1 MDWIDGVTEIIRTA
15 KDAEGGWPRLLRLC
29 KEQQPSKLWD
39 ALPSPHTERDVRAA
53 AQWLTSE
60 IGSALAPKPVRGVYL
75 GLDTSNME
83 GGAGHNVELGAT
95 ASCDPLAQ
103 DGDWA
108 WDCEWYGQRHLIRGL
123 VDLKAEYELQPWKE
137 HHQFADY
144 ALFLGYSGL
153 VLADALAAASVQ
165 EPLLAIWGFHDGDL
179 FLLGRRTRAGVE
191 RLCSVL

>member
-1 MDWIDGVTEIIRTA
+1 MDWIDGIVEIVRAA
-15 KDAEGGWPRLLRLC
+15 KDAERGWPTVLQLC
-29 KEQQPSKLWD
+29 RKEQPSELWD
-39 ALPSPHTERDVRAA
+39 ALPPPDIKRDVQSASH
-53 AQWLTSE
+53 WLTSQ
-60 IGSALAPKPVRGVYL
+60 ISAPMAPKPVSGVYL
-75 GLDTSNME
+75 GLDTLNME

-95 ASCDPLAQ
+95 SSCDPFAQ

-123 VDLKAEYELQPWKE
+123 VDLKAEYERELWKDRYE
-137 HHQFADY
+137 LADY

-153 VLADALAAASVQ
+153 VLGDALAAASAP

-179 FLLGRRTRAGVE
+179 FFLGRRTQAGVE

>member
-1 MDWIDGVTEIIRTA
+1 MDWIDGISEIIRTA
-15 KDAEGGWPRLLRLC
+15 EDAERGWPRVIRLC
-29 KEQQPSKLWD
+29 KEEQPSDLWD
-39 ALPSPHTERDVRAA
+39 ALPSPDTKRDVRAA

-60 IGSALAPKPVRGVYL
+60 ISAPLAPKPVRGVYL
-75 GLDTSNME
+75 GLDTLNME

-123 VDLKAEYELQPWKE
+123 VDLKAEYEREPWKE
-137 HHQFADY
+137 RYQFADY

-153 VLADALAAASVQ
+153 VLGDALAAASARD
-165 EPLLAIWGFHDGDL
+165 PLLAIWGFHEGDL
-179 FLLGRRTRAGVE
+179 FLLGRRTQAGVE